1 MGRLS
6 FFTGMMSGLFERVPQ
21 RPSKRAGGAGGGESI
36 EVMAQALLSGRGEV
50 SGMRLAADI
59 LARYRGLDRDGQ
71 VAFFGWMA
79 GALDVEPAAIIAA
92 AERYRDAP
100 DRRSYT
106 ALAEASEP
114 RRQELLRRLNQAPGA
129 TLDLVRM
136 RLDLLRLLPDH
147 AQLAVLDVDFRH
159 LFRSWFN
166 RGFLVLRPIDWHT
179 PANILEKI
187 VEYEAVHAIDDWS
200 DLQRRVMPEDRRC
213 FAFFHPSMLEEPLI
227 FVEVAL
233 CRGIPGSVQ
242 DLLAENRQAMDDED
256 TDTAVFY
263 SISNCQEG
271 LRGISFGN
279 SLIKQVVAELHHE
292 LPQLQTFVTLSP
304 IPGLMG
310 HLRAQDDDTA
320 RQLVAAAE
328 AGDRDAIAALSDAL
342 RTHAAR
348 WLAREKRPGGA
359 PADPVARFHLGNGAE
374 LHLIH
379 ALADVSA
386 QGMAQSASAMVSYL
400 YDLGR
405 VEANHEAFA
414 SQNAVAMSKD
424 IKALLSRG
432 KQTGKTK
439 E

>member
-6 FFTGMMSGLFERVPQ
+6 FFTGMMTGLFDRVPM
-21 RPSKRAGGAGGGESI
+21 RPGRAAEAAGRDDAI
-36 EVMAQALLSGRGEV
+36 EAMAEALLSGRGEV
-50 SGMRLAADI
+50 SGMRLAGAI
-59 LARYRGLDRDGQ
+59 FARYRAMDRD
-71 VAFFGWMA
+71 ARRDFFGWMA
-79 GALDVEPAAIIAA
+79 RALDVDPQAIITA
-92 AERYRDAP
+92 AETYRDRP
-100 DRRSYT
+100 DRRSYA
-106 ALAEASEP
+106 ALAAMAEP
-114 RRQELLRRLNQAPGA
+114 ARQELLRRLNQVPGA

-147 AQLAVLDVDFRH
+147 PELAVLDVDFRH

-187 VEYEAVHAIDDWS
+187 VEYEAVHAINDW
-200 DLQRRVMPEDRRC
+200 DELQRRVMPADRRC
-213 FAFFHPSMLEEPLI
+213 FAFFHPAMLDEPLI

-233 CRGIPGSVQ
+233 CRGIPDSVQ
-242 DLLAENRQAMDDED
+242 DLLAETRAVVDDED
-256 TDTAVFY
+256 IDTAVFY
-263 SISNCQEG
+263 SISNCQDG

-292 LPQLQTFVTLSP
+292 LPQLRRFVTLSP

-310 HLRAQDDDTA
+310 HLRAQDDPIA
-320 RQLVAAAE
+320 SELVAAAD
-328 AGDRDAIAALSDAL
+328 AGDRDAIAGLSEEL
-342 RTHAAR
+342 RSHAAH
-348 WLAREKRPGGA
+348 WLAGEKRPDGA

-379 ALADVSA
+379 AGADISA

-400 YDLGR
+400 YDPDR

-414 SQNAVAMSKD
+414 SQNIVAMSKD
-424 IKALLSRG
+424 IKALLGRG
-432 KQTGKTK
+432 KQIEKAR

>member
-6 FFTGMMSGLFERVPQ
+6 FFTGMMSGLFERVP
-21 RPSKRAGGAGGGESI
+21 RRGRTRGGPASGDGMT
-36 EVMAQALLSGRGEV
+36 VLALALLSAQGEV
-50 SGMRLAADI
+50 SGTRLAGEI
-59 LARYRGLDRDGQ
+59 LDEYRGLDRDGQ

-79 GALDVEPAAIIAA
+79 GTLDVDPAAIIAA

-100 DRRSYT
+100 DRRSYM
-106 ALAEASEP
+106 ALADAAEP

-147 AQLAVLDVDFRH
+147 PELAALDVDFRH

-200 DLQRRVMPEDRRC
+200 DLQRRVMPQDRRC

-233 CRGIPGSVQ
+233 CRGIPSSVQ
-242 DLLAENRQAMDDED
+242 DLLAENRVAMDDEE

-279 SLIKQVVAELHHE
+279 FLIKQVVAELHQE
-292 LPQLQTFVTLSP
+292 LPQLRSFVTLSP

-310 HLRAQDDDTA
+310 HLRAQDDDSA
-320 RQLVAAAE
+320 RRLVAAAE
-328 AGDRDAIAALSDAL
+328 AGDRDAIAALSDRL
-342 RTHAAR
+342 RSHAAS
-348 WLAREKRPGGA
+348 WLAEEKRPGGA

-374 LHLIH
+374 LHMIH
-379 ALADVSA
+379 TLADVSA
-386 QGMAQSASAMVSYL
+386 QGLAQSASAMVSYL
-400 YDLGR
+400 YDPDR
-405 VEANHEAFA
+405 VETNHEAFA
-414 SQNAVAMSKD
+414 TENTVAMSKE
-424 IKALLSRG
+424 IRALLSRG
-432 KQTGKTK
+432 KQTGKTR